1 MIMDEK
7 KKKRKDA
14 FRTVYL
20 VVPSCNDIKKLKEK
34 ERRAYPFKT
43 RKKKK
48 KKKLPRRF
56 FLFLQNR
63 KRKKKNKTKEETNNL
78 YRATRMDNAR
88 KRCKEEKKKKNSRSN
103 VCQEKSTSR
112 ITLEVQCI
120 FFFISNP
127 TCCRVIYS

>member
-48 KKKLPRRF
+48 KKKTTETI
-56 FLFLQNR
+56 FL
-63 KRKKKNKTKEETNNL
+63 
-78 YRATRMDNAR
+78 
-88 KRCKEEKKKKNSRSN
+88 
-103 VCQEKSTSR
+103 
-112 ITLEVQCI
+112 I
-120 FFFISNP
+120 FAKP
-127 TCCRVIYS
+127 

>member
-20 VVPSCNDIKKLKEK
+20 VVPSCKDTKKLKEK

-48 KKKLPRRF
+48 KKNYRDDFSYFCKTVKEKKRTK
-56 FLFLQNR
+56 Q
-63 KRKKKNKTKEETNNL
+63 KRKLTICTEQQEWT
-78 YRATRMDNAR
+78 TRENGAR
-88 KRCKEEKKKKNSRSN
+88 RKKKKKNSRSN

>member
-20 VVPSCNDIKKLKEK
+20 VVPSCKDIKKLKEK

-48 KKKLPRRF
+48 KKNYRDDFSYFCKTVKEKKRTKQKRKLTICTEQQEWTTRENGAR
-56 FLFLQNR
+56 
-63 KRKKKNKTKEETNNL
+63 RKKKKKIQGQM
-78 YRATRMDNAR
+78 YVR
-88 KRCKEEKKKKNSRSN
+88 KN
-103 VCQEKSTSR
+103 QL
-112 ITLEVQCI
+112 LE
-120 FFFISNP
+120 
-127 TCCRVIYS
+127 